1 MFKDSD
7 FKIPLESELRLRV
20 INDEIDNCNDV
31 ESLKDHLKETSRL
44 IMVYQHL
51 LTAVAKEAVEGN
63 LTKWIESDA
72 QYWRYKNIIR
82 KDICLRKS

>member
-1 MFKDSD
+1 MFNDSD

-20 INDEIDNCNDV
+20 INDEIDSCNDV
-31 ESLKDHLKETSRL
+31 ESLKNHLKETSRL

-51 LTAVAKEAVEGN
+51 LTAVAKEAVESN
-63 LTKWIESDA
+63 LTKWIEGDA

-82 KDICLRKS
+82 KEICLRKS

>member
-20 INDEIDNCNDV
+20 INDEIDGCNDV
-31 ESLKDHLKETSRL
+31 ESLKNHLKETSRL

-51 LTAVAKEAVEGN
+51 LSEVAKEAVESN
-63 LTKWIESDA
+63 LTKWMETDA
-72 QYWRYKNIIR
+72 QYWRYKNIIW
-82 KDICLRKS
+82 KKICIH

>member
-20 INDEIDNCNDV
+20 INDEIDSCNDV
-31 ESLKDHLKETSRL
+31 ESLKNHLKETSRL

-51 LTAVAKEAVEGN
+51 LTAVAEEA
-63 LTKWIESDA
+63 IESNLPKWNENNA
-72 QYWRYKNIIR
+72 
-82 KDICLRKS
+82 